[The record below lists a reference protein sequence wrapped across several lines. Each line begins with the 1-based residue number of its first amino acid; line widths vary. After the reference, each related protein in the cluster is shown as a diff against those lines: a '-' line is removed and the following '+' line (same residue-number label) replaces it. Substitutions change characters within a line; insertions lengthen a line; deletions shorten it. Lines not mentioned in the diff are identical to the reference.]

1 MVNKFDEL
9 LDQFEPKE
17 SVDYQKAWD
26 SLKEELNRKYDME
39 SKRLKRVE
47 KDSKDGLFQYY
58 IIGKITGQRNQLLN
72 AMLTMASL
80 EGTNEFNNLLSDLED
95 NNND

>member
-9 LDQFEPKE
+9 LDQFESEEP
-17 SVDYQKAWD
+17 VNYQKAWD

-39 SKRLKRVE
+39 SERLKRSE
-47 KDSKDGLFQYY
+47 KELENNLYDNY

-80 EGTNEFNNLLSDLED
+80 EGTNEFNNLLSDLEVE
-95 NNND
+95 